1 MDWHRCEMGNGHSTF
16 RCISLISPFF
26 LCCCRYYYLKTMR
39 KYEIPITEIQC
50 SLLLLTYYRFCA
62 IEVALQHF
70 NNSSFQ
76 RLYIYKNETCTWERA
91 DGRFFLSL
99 VRCWM
104 FLACEPCNRHWF
116 ANNDAISER
125 NWEII
130 GTTGRLHTHTH
141 TFFYSK
147 CVIFFLYF
155 SPHISNSN
163 VSCTWSCKC
172 INQTIIARL
181 NENNVYTFS
190 ITNCRLIWY
199 FAAFNSLEALSIVR
213 FAMTFQE
220 TGYWRS

>member
-1 MDWHRCEMGNGHSTF
+1 MHLRESRWT
-16 RCISLISPFF
+16 L
-26 LCCCRYYYLKTMR
+26 
-39 KYEIPITEIQC
+39 
-50 SLLLLTYYRFCA
+50 
-62 IEVALQHF
+62 
-70 NNSSFQ
+70 
-76 RLYIYKNETCTWERA
+76 
-91 DGRFFLSL
+91 FLSL

-220 TGYWRS
+220 TGYWPFVKPSVFRQMKIMTCVRLTVQWGEYQFEAKAFGIFEHNYINGAPNETS